1 MSEKWVIFDAMGVI
15 FKEGRDLHEL
25 LIPFVQ
31 KRKKNISSD
40 LIQAIYR
47 ETSLGKLNSEE
58 IWNRLGFANEYPEIE
73 KEYLDTCLTIDPEF
87 MEVAKDLKSKHSL
100 ALLSNDVKE
109 WSSYLRKKFELN
121 HLFSVIVI
129 SGDVGLRKPD
139 SKIFKLILEKIKAP
153 PENCVFIDDNLYNLN
168 AASEFGIKTI
178 RFVRS
183 KVKTPFCSEFEIS
196 SFTELHK
203 VLKNF
208 HDF

>member
-1 MSEKWVIFDAMGVI
+1 MQEKWVIFDAMGVI
-15 FKEGRDLHEL
+15 FKEGHDLHEL

-31 KRKKNISSD
+31 KRKNNISSD
-40 LIQAIYR
+40 VIQAIYR
-47 ETSLGKLNSEE
+47 ETSLGKLTSEE
-58 IWNRLGFANEYPEIE
+58 LWIRLGFNSEYPEIE

-87 MEVAKDLKSKHSL
+87 MDIANELKREHSL

-109 WSSYLRKKFELN
+109 WSSYLRNKFELN
-121 HLFSVIVI
+121 DLFSVIII

-139 SKIFKLILEKIKAP
+139 RKIFQLILEKIKSP
-153 PENCVFIDDNLYNLN
+153 PENCIFIDDNLYNLN
-168 AASEFGIKTI
+168 TASELGIKTI

-183 KVKTPFCSEFEIS
+183 KVKTPFCSEFEIN
-196 SFTELHK
+196 SFTELSM